1 MHKTHQASPSV
12 QTPVSLAPLACISP
26 LEGAE
31 TRVCVV
37 ALLIGGGAYSVGAS
51 LMPLA
56 GTLGAMLI
64 LISGAIITERLT
76 RPLVLL
82 LLGWG
87 VYRSLC
93 RLGGKQLAGQ
103 VARHYAAGGSL
114 NSAQLTLM
122 LHAQNRKSY
131 TGEGREQ

>member
-1 MHKTHQASPSV
+1 MHKTHQVSTSV

-26 LEGAE
+26 LEGTE
-31 TRVCVV
+31 TRVCAV
-37 ALLIGGGAYSVGAS
+37 ALLIAGGAYSMGAS
-51 LMPLA
+51 LVTLA

-64 LISGAIITERLT
+64 FISGAIITERLT

-93 RLGGKQLAGQ
+93 RLGGRQFADQ
-103 VARHYAAGGSL
+103 VARLYAAGGSL
-114 NSAQLTLM
+114 NSAQLALM
-122 LHAQNRKSY
+122 LHAQSRKSS
-131 TGEGREQ
+131 TGEGRKQ